1 MKMMLFPLIL
11 LSLSILGASCTKELK
26 YSKEELY
33 AKAVAAEP
41 STTFVLP
48 KSMSEGVTCSEYSS
62 GCVAAHIVKI
72 KNLELIAVEFMTEAE
87 AIYAAKKFRG
97 YYLRNWLL
105 DDVSGEPVLEQFV
118 TEKLEAKKP

>member
-1 MKMMLFPLIL
+1 MNLFPLIL
-11 LSLSILGASCTKELK
+11 SALSILGASCTKEVR

-33 AKAVAAEP
+33 AKAVAADS

-48 KSMSEGVTCSEYSS
+48 RSMSEGVTCAEYTN

-72 KNLELIAVEFMTEAE
+72 KNIDLIAVEFLTEAD

-105 DDVSGEPVLEQFV
+105 DDVNGEPVLEKFV

>member
-1 MKMMLFPLIL
+1 MLFPLIL

>member
-1 MKMMLFPLIL
+1 MMLFPLIL

-33 AKAVAAEP
+33 SKAVAAEP